1 MRSKI
6 KSILKWL
13 LLTLLVLGIGGVSAL
28 YIFKDRIIQQV
39 IVEVNKSLN
48 VPIQVSNV
56 DLEYFRG
63 FPNVAVGFNDVLLP
77 ANADIIFLEA
87 KRVFAVINPINIIK
101 GDLEIKRIEV
111 VDAKVKIFID
121 KDNRNNVAEI
131 FSNLENKQEEE
142 TEENIESGF
151 SLQSILLENIE
162 IEYNNS
168 FTGSREQFKISKLN
182 GRLSL
187 LNDVYSSSIS
197 GKVSLLSVSTK
208 NWTSDRHRD
217 LELEINVKYQN
228 SARLL
233 SIQESKVNYDGAS
246 FLLNGEIVF
255 KDIPEID
262 VSIDGEDVT
271 LALITNF
278 LPPKF
283 ENILDKYEG
292 SGSIDFNTNIV
303 GQISPSKLP
312 SLEAILQLS
321 DVNLTDKKFN
331 ANINKLNLTVSL
343 NFGDIGKIS
352 TGSININGAKGLLEN
367 NEFELSLSIENF
379 ISPKY
384 DGRFIGNI
392 ATTWLL
398 ANLKFPYYKSGKGNI
413 DVEFSASGR
422 YDKNS
427 RLNEPNLGGSFS
439 LNNISF
445 QWADTISIDNID
457 GIVEFEGDNLELS
470 NLKLAWLNSDATI
483 NGSMADIRPTWD
495 NPEGNFLLKSDVRSH
510 KLLVEDI
517 VALIDNVPKASNS
530 STSTVSNMDLEL
542 ICQFDILSFKKY
554 RGEEVAGEITLQDN
568 LLEIVDLTGKGIGGA
583 MKMNGKLKIMDN
595 KDIYISANV
604 LTKGVYLD
612 SLFYVF
618 NNFDQSFITDQNLK
632 GKLYADVFASMYFDS
647 TWRFRR
653 PLLTSMA
660 EIRVVDGELND
671 FKPIMALS
679 TYIDDR
685 DDNLS
690 NLKFSHLVN
699 HVTIREDTIY
709 IPEMSIH
716 TNVRNI
722 ALGGYH
728 TLSQY
733 INYQLAVPII
743 NERVDKDEAFGA
755 VQKSSKGSPN
765 LLFRIKGTTS
775 DYKVNYDLMRATGN
789 VLKLLDITKIFKK
802 KEEIPVDSTFLE
814 DEEFDWKN

>member
-6 KSILKWL
+6 KSIVKWL

-48 VPIQVSNV
+48 VPIQVSKV
-56 DLEYFRG
+56 DLEYFRS

-77 ANADIIFLEA
+77 ANTDVTFLEA
-87 KRVFAVINPINIIK
+87 KRLYAVINPITLIK
-101 GDLEIKRIEV
+101 GNLVIKRIEV
-111 VDAKVKIFID
+111 VDAKIEIFID
-121 KDNRNNVAEI
+121 KQNRNNITEI
-131 FSNLENKQEEE
+131 FSNKRTKDNVDIEES
-142 TEENIESGF
+142 IEPGF

-162 IEYNNS
+162 TDYNNT
-168 FTGSREQFKISKLN
+168 FTGSREQWKIEKLN

-187 LNDVYSSSIS
+187 IDDVYSSSIS
-197 GKVSLLSVSTK
+197 GKVILREMLTA
-208 NWTSDRHRD
+208 NWTSKRNRE
-217 LELEINVKYQN
+217 LELDLNIKYRN
-228 SARLL
+228 SESLL
-233 SIQESKVNYDGAS
+233 LIQESKVNHEGAS
-246 FLLNGEIVF
+246 FLLNGEIAF
-255 KDIPEID
+255 RDIPEID
-262 VSIDGEDVT
+262 ISIDGGDVT
-271 LALITNF
+271 FSLITSF

-312 SLEAILQLS
+312 SLEAKLQLS
-321 DVNLTDKKFN
+321 DVNLTDKNFN
-331 ANINKLNLTVSL
+331 ANIENLNLSAAL
-343 NFGDIGKIS
+343 HFGDIGKIS
-352 TGSININGAKGLLEN
+352 TGSIKINGAKGLLEN
-367 NEFELSLSIENF
+367 NEFELNLSVDNF

-384 DGRFIGNI
+384 DGRFKGNI

-398 ANLKFPYYKSGKGNI
+398 ANLKFPHYKSGKGNI

-445 QWADTISIDNID
+445 QWADTIAIDKID
-457 GIVEFEGDNLELS
+457 GLVQFEGDNLELT
-470 NLKLAWLNSDATI
+470 NLQLAWLNSDATI
-483 NGSMADIRPTWD
+483 NGSMADIRPSWD

-517 VALIDNVPKASNS
+517 VALIDNVPKTSNS
-530 STSTVSNMDLEL
+530 STSSVSNLDLEL
-542 ICQFDILSFKKY
+542 VCLFDNLSFKKY
-554 RGEEVAGEITLQDN
+554 KGEEVAGEITLQDN

-583 MKMNGKLKIMDN
+583 MKLNGKLKIMDN
-595 KDIYISANV
+595 KDVYISANV
-604 LTKGVYLD
+604 ITKGMHLD

-618 NNFDQSFITDQNLK
+618 NNFDQNFITDQNLK
-632 GKLYADVFASMYFDS
+632 GKLYANVFASMYFDS
-647 TWRFRR
+647 AWRFRR

-660 EIRVVDGELND
+660 EVRVVDGELND

-690 NLKFSHLVN
+690 NLKFSHLLN

-728 TLSQY
+728 TLNQH